1 MPPDFFGR
9 ERRRSRPLLV
19 LLLVVATLAGAC
31 VGGPETSAEE
41 WVADVCTDATTWVRN
56 ITGLEGQ
63 FQTDVQAAGED
74 IDQLKSVLVAFFE
87 EAVAATSDLIEGVVE
102 AGVPDVETGDAIT
115 EAVRVGLTQARDV
128 LADAQA
134 DIEAAST
141 DDPDT
146 FGQTLTEA
154 TSSIEQGF
162 QRIGETLD
170 TATSSG
176 PGGAELEEAAEDQP
190 SCQELEELSSGA

>member
-1 MPPDFFGR
+1 V
-9 ERRRSRPLLV
+9 V

-31 VGGPETSAEE
+31 VGGTGASAEE

-102 AGVPDVETGDAIT
+102 AGVPDVETGDAIA

-141 DDPDT
+141 DDPDA

-154 TSSIEQGF
+154 TSSIGQGF